1 MKNYLG
7 CDSGLAAVIGAVVD
21 GALAPVGYTD
31 RFRGI
36 TGYLFRSDD
45 LRKYRPVAEVKDHSE
60 TFLNFREAASLLGIK
75 SNIVRGLVAQ
85 DLLRVAAGY
94 RNGLAK
100 LIPEKDVQRFADS
113 YVSTS
118 VLAGRFRLNSGSLAL
133 HLKES
138 GTPLLAIPNPD
149 VGKGHAYF
157 LRRDVAAQMRL
168 PSTTILRQEAQRR
181 IAARKRKWT
190 EYRRAKET
198 ALCGPM

>member
-1 MKNYLG
+1 M
-7 CDSGLAAVIGAVVD
+7 
-21 GALAPVGYTD
+21 
-31 RFRGI
+31 
-36 TGYLFRSDD
+36 
-45 LRKYRPVAEVKDHSE
+45 
-60 TFLNFREAASLLGIK
+60 LGIK

-138 GTPLLAIPNPD
+138 GTPSAC
-149 VGKGHAYF
+149 Y
-157 LRRDVAAQMRL
+157 
-168 PSTTILRQEAQRR
+168 SES
-181 IAARKRKWT
+181 
-190 EYRRAKET
+190 
-198 ALCGPM
+198 